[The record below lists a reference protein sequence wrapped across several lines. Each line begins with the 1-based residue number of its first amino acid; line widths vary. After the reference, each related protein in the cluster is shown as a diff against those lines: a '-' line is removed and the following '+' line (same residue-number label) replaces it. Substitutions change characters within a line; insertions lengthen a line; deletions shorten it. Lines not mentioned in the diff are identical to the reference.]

1 MKRLLF
7 GLLVIACS
15 AAPCGAAG
23 LQLSIVDGKVSIDA
37 QDVTIRQI
45 LTEWARIGRTR
56 IVNVERLS
64 GGPITIKL
72 DAVPEKQALET
83 ILRNVPG
90 YIASPREGFVA
101 NASIYDTILIM
112 PTTTA
117 VAAVRPPNAG
127 YTGLQGGFPGGGA
140 NITALRPPML
150 PGMMPPELPDP
161 AADQANDPALA
172 AAAAAG
178 LVPVPAMAPG
188 PASASAPL
196 VMPGGIPQSSPS
208 PQAAPGPSNPWNAP
222 VGTAQPS
229 LPAPPQP
236 AETQPTG
243 RPRPPMPDR

>member
-7 GLLVIACS
+7 GLVVMACS
-15 AAPCGAAG
+15 AAPCAAAR

-45 LTEWARIGRTR
+45 LTEWARIGKTR
-56 IVNVERLS
+56 IVNVERLG

-83 ILRNVPG
+83 ILRTVPG
-90 YIASPREGFVA
+90 YIAAPREAFVA

-117 VAAVRPPNAG
+117 VAAVRPPSAG
-127 YTGLQGGFPGGGA
+127 YTGLPGAFPGGGQ
-140 NITALRPPML
+140 NITSLRPPMF
-150 PGMMPPELPDP
+150 PGMPPEFPEQ
-161 AADQANDPALA
+161 AADQANDPAMA

-178 LVPVPAMAPG
+178 LMPVPAMAPG
-188 PASASAPL
+188 PASASTPL
-196 VMPGGIPQSSPS
+196 VMPGGFPQASAP
-208 PQAAPGPSNPWNAP
+208 PQAAPAPTNPWNAP

-236 AETQPTG
+236 TDAQPTG